1 MNEDPA
7 KLSLSNFLA
16 GESNDP
22 LQAPASFTN
31 WMRVGAWA
39 VELYEPELLATAD
52 ARTMITYG
60 GKPRPVIN
68 LCSYNYLGL
77 ANHPEVL
84 IAAHEAL
91 RTHGLGACG
100 SPMLSG
106 MTDLHRELE
115 RRVAKFLG
123 REDAMLFN
131 SGFGGALGT
140 ISGLLRKTDVALLD
154 NRSHL
159 SLRDGAVLSRCRTE
173 KFEHND
179 PISLDTEL
187 SRQKGRRQLVIVE
200 GIYSMDGDFGNLK
213 ELTDVAQSH
222 GASVFIDEA
231 HSMLACGEHGRGA
244 AEKFGV
250 EDRVPLVYGTFS
262 KAFGALGGFVAGSKE
277 TLQYLRFYAHP
288 YVYSCAL
295 PPVVIAAI
303 LKALEIGT
311 TQPELRTQLWENA
324 DYFHAQLRRL
334 GLDTGASTTYVMPI
348 VIGDRERMYRLGH
361 ELRRRGLWV
370 APVDYPAVPQNR
382 ICFRACV
389 TAKHT
394 RADLDEALNIL
405 EDTLAPAALQSAHAE
420 V

>member
-39 VELYEPELLATAD
+39 AELYEPELLSTAD

-84 IAAHEAL
+84 VAAHEAL

-131 SGFGGALGT
+131 SGFGGAL
-140 ISGLLRKTDVALLD
+140 A
-154 NRSHL
+154 RSP
-159 SLRDGAVLSRCRTE
+159 GCFAKPTW
-173 KFEHND
+173 
-179 PISLDTEL
+179 
-187 SRQKGRRQLVIVE
+187 
-200 GIYSMDGDFGNLK
+200 
-213 ELTDVAQSH
+213 
-222 GASVFIDEA
+222 
-231 HSMLACGEHGRGA
+231 
-244 AEKFGV
+244 
-250 EDRVPLVYGTFS
+250 
-262 KAFGALGGFVAGSKE
+262 
-277 TLQYLRFYAHP
+277 RF
-288 YVYSCAL
+288 
-295 PPVVIAAI
+295 
-303 LKALEIGT
+303 
-311 TQPELRTQLWENA
+311 
-324 DYFHAQLRRL
+324 
-334 GLDTGASTTYVMPI
+334 STTARISAFAM
-348 VIGDRERMYRLGH
+348 ERCFPDAA
-361 ELRRRGLWV
+361 RR
-370 APVDYPAVPQNR
+370 NSSTT
-382 ICFRACV
+382 I
-389 TAKHT
+389 
-394 RADLDEALNIL
+394 
-405 EDTLAPAALQSAHAE
+405 QSRSIQR
-420 V
+420 